1 MAQRFAA
8 DKKAPMDIRQHWQ
21 TVYEGRD
28 VSTVSW
34 FQPHLTSSLTEIAWA
49 VAAQGLKPEG
59 ARILDVGG
67 GASTL
72 VDDLLE
78 LGYREITVLDVAQSA
93 LAVSQRRL
101 GDRANSV
108 QWICDDLLLCDRLP
122 EKVHLWHDRAVFHF
136 LCDPEMR
143 ARYVDLVR
151 KTLAVGSHLIVFS
164 FGPDGPQRCSGLPA
178 MRYSREALAS
188 VFDEGFV
195 MVRDQLETH
204 RTPAGVDQQFLLAHF
219 LRTE

>member
-1 MAQRFAA
+1 
-8 DKKAPMDIRQHWQ
+8 MDIRQHWN
-21 TVYEGRD
+21 TVYDRQD
-28 VSTVSW
+28 ATTVSW
-34 FQPHLTSSLTEIAWA
+34 FQPHLALSLSEIQYAI
-49 VAAQGLKPEG
+49 AAQRLAPADAKIFD
-59 ARILDVGG
+59 AGG

-78 LGYREITVLDVAQSA
+78 LGYKDICVLDVAQSA
-93 LAVSQRRL
+93 LAVAQQRL
-101 GDRANSV
+101 GERAGSV
-108 QWICDDLLLCDRLP
+108 RWICDELLSCAHLP
-122 EKVHLWHDRAVFHF
+122 RGIHLWHDRAVFHF
-136 LCDPEMR
+136 LCEPDER

-178 MRYSREALAS
+178 MRYSSEALAS